1 MSSVKLILK
10 NVRKN
15 IRDYL
20 VYFLTLMLSV
30 SLFYAFNSIADQSAF
45 AEIGATKELLYEQL
59 GILLSMLSVVI
70 AAVLAFLVIY
80 ANGFLLRRRKKELGI
95 YMVLGMKKGRI
106 SRIFAGET
114 LCVGLLSLA
123 VGILPGVAF
132 SQVLSLVSLK
142 LFAVDMTEFGFVFS
156 VDALEKTA
164 VCFAVIFGI
173 VMIFNVWSI
182 SGVKLIDLLRAGR
195 KNENVREP
203 GRIVSAVLFFL
214 AAGLMIFGCT
224 LFWKNG
230 LLPQRDSMDFQ
241 VASAALAV
249 GTVLF
254 FYTAATVI
262 LSAVRMNDRVYLR
275 GLNTFLVRQVGSRIH
290 TNYITIAVV
299 CGLLTVTIC
308 TVSAGVSTAIAMN
321 DLSEVSTPY
330 DLNVLSDVEI
340 DGDSNVADYLLSQGI
355 DMESY
360 AEEMEQITLLE
371 ADLTY
376 GDLFEG
382 QKLNLWQFDAALPE
396 VAVNAVS
403 LSDFNRALAMQG
415 KAPVSLNEDEYLLNC
430 NYEGTIAYVE
440 RAYKEHPTLTVAG
453 NELKRASAELLH
465 ETFFM
470 TQVGNNDRG
479 TLILPDSTA
488 QKLEKDMNI
497 LLVKYREQTDSDEV
511 LQKLIPIGLDESH
524 GYRYTEKNMMY
535 DMYYGS
541 SALLVFLCCYIG
553 LVFLMICAAL
563 LALKQLT
570 ETADNVYRYTLIRKL
585 GADDRQIDRT
595 VFFQTAV
602 FFAAP
607 LVVAGVFS
615 AVLLRKA
622 IEMIEEFMNIHISS
636 NVVFTVVLF
645 LVVYGGYFLAAYL
658 SCRRMVREQRKG

>member
-182 SGVKLIDLLRAGR
+182 SGVELIDLLRAGR

-321 DLSEVSTPY
+321 DLSEASTPY

-382 QKLNLWQFDAALPE
+382 QKLNLWQFDTALPE

-415 KAPVSLNEDEYLLNC
+415 KAPVSLNEDEYLLN
-430 NYEGTIAYVE
+430 YSM
-440 RAYKEHPTLTVAG
+440 RH
-453 NELKRASAELLH
+453 
-465 ETFFM
+465 
-470 TQVGNNDRG
+470 
-479 TLILPDSTA
+479 
-488 QKLEKDMNI
+488 
-497 LLVKYREQTDSDEV
+497 
-511 LQKLIPIGLDESH
+511 
-524 GYRYTEKNMMY
+524 
-535 DMYYGS
+535 
-541 SALLVFLCCYIG
+541 FL
-553 LVFLMICAAL
+553 
-563 LALKQLT
+563 
-570 ETADNVYRYTLIRKL
+570 
-585 GADDRQIDRT
+585 
-595 VFFQTAV
+595 
-602 FFAAP
+602 
-607 LVVAGVFS
+607 
-615 AVLLRKA
+615 
-622 IEMIEEFMNIHISS
+622 
-636 NVVFTVVLF
+636 
-645 LVVYGGYFLAAYL
+645 
-658 SCRRMVREQRKG
+658 

>member
-20 VYFLTLMLSV
+20 VYFLTLMLLV

-182 SGVKLIDLLRAGR
+182 SGVELIDLLRAGR

-230 LLPQRDSMDFQ
+230 LLPQRDSIDFQ

-299 CGLLTVTIC
+299 CGLLTVTTC

-321 DLSEVSTPY
+321 DLSEASTPY

-430 NYEGTIAYVE
+430 SM
-440 RAYKEHPTLTVAG
+440 RH
-453 NELKRASAELLH
+453 
-465 ETFFM
+465 
-470 TQVGNNDRG
+470 
-479 TLILPDSTA
+479 
-488 QKLEKDMNI
+488 
-497 LLVKYREQTDSDEV
+497 
-511 LQKLIPIGLDESH
+511 
-524 GYRYTEKNMMY
+524 
-535 DMYYGS
+535 
-541 SALLVFLCCYIG
+541 FL
-553 LVFLMICAAL
+553 
-563 LALKQLT
+563 
-570 ETADNVYRYTLIRKL
+570 
-585 GADDRQIDRT
+585 
-595 VFFQTAV
+595 
-602 FFAAP
+602 
-607 LVVAGVFS
+607 
-615 AVLLRKA
+615 
-622 IEMIEEFMNIHISS
+622 
-636 NVVFTVVLF
+636 
-645 LVVYGGYFLAAYL
+645 
-658 SCRRMVREQRKG
+658 